1 MKRTAIAFLF
11 LVVASSGYA
20 DDLADRVGRIA
31 SSIDAT
37 VGIAAADLDN
47 GRTLSI
53 HGDERFPMASV
64 CKFPIASAVLRK
76 VSMGKIDLEKE
87 VTIEPHD
94 FAPGHSPLA
103 ASAKGKAVTVKIGRL
118 LVLALDESD
127 NTASDALLK
136 VLGGPAEVMNYLRFL
151 GVSGIDVSRSET
163 QMAADMKKGLAKF
176 LADERDTATPDAMLR
191 FFRMFALRT
200 DGLSAFSDNLEME
213 IMKHSSTGKNRIGA
227 GVPKDSTVMGK
238 TGTSSGGVVNDAAL
252 VRSADGAHR
261 VILVVFTKGG
271 KATEAAREAVI
282 ARISR
287 EIFDDFTKRGF

>member
-1 MKRTAIAFLF
+1 MKGTAITLLF

-37 VGIAAADLDN
+37 VGIAAEDLDN

-76 VSMGKIDLEKE
+76 VSTGQIDLEKE
-87 VTIEPHD
+87 VTIDPRD

-103 ASAKGKAVTVKIGRL
+103 RSANGKPVTIKIGQL

-136 VLGGPAEVMNYLRFL
+136 IVGGPAEVMNYLRFL
-151 GVSGIDVSRSET
+151 GVSGIDVSRSEA

-176 LADERDTATPDAMLR
+176 LADERDTATPEAMLR
-191 FFRMFALRT
+191 LFRMLALRT
-200 DGLSAFSDNLEME
+200 DGLGNSIRNLEMQ
-213 IMKHSSTGKNRIGA
+213 IMIHSSSGKNRIGA
-227 GVPKDSTVMGK
+227 GVPEGSAVMGK

-252 VRSADGAHR
+252 VRSANGEHR

-271 KATEAAREAVI
+271 KATEKAREAVI

-287 EIFDDFTKRGF
+287 EIFDDFTKRRF